1 MRMRRQRDMARNPL
15 YYLPGMRHR
24 RPLDAG
30 RVRAVG
36 SRAVVAGAAVA
47 LLIFA
52 AIAAAIPARA
62 AARIDPV
69 LALRQ

>member
-1 MRMRRQRDMARNPL
+1 
-15 YYLPGMRHR
+15 MRHR

-69 LALRQ
+69 LPFRQ